1 MYPVRVKNK
10 TIGFI
15 DRGYF
20 LKPVIGSKHMLR
32 EPPAWAIDADA
43 FDNWV
48 KPNAREIIVTDT
60 EAKIRYRVLVETFD
74 RLKVELDRG
83 YGRQY
88 FLVLSHWTKQSYKGE
103 GNES

>member
-1 MYPVRVKNK
+1 MYPIRVKNK
-10 TIGFI
+10 TIGFLEH
-15 DRGYF
+15 GCF

-48 KPNAREIIVTDT
+48 KPNAKEIIVTDT
-60 EAKIRYRVLVETFD
+60 EAEIRYRVSVETFD

-83 YGRQY
+83 HGRQY
-88 FLVLSHWTKQSYKGE
+88 FLTLNYWTKVKYNGK
-103 GNES
+103 